1 MPPSQDRPEL
11 PVTVARAHPDAH
23 SSLRR
28 GAQPASSEPT
38 LPIAAGAALPIA
50 ITMGDACG
58 IGPEIV
64 LKALTAIGAERPADA
79 PKLATH
85 LDTRLAARLIV
96 YGDPGLLART
106 ARRLGLPLA
115 ITTCESVAQ
124 AAAVLDGAL
133 DGALDTAGAA
143 GAAGA
148 DGAAGARRTTHTPHT
163 PITVAVV
170 TCSNLPDDLPIG
182 RIDARAGLAAYTAI
196 VRASQDAIA
205 GRIAAVVTAPIHK
218 EALRAAGIHHP
229 GHTEILAE
237 LAGASDVRMMLANHE
252 LRTILVTI
260 HVSLREA
267 IEQITLAAV
276 AGTIA
281 IAHTGLQKLGIAHPR
296 IAVAGLNP
304 HAGEGGL
311 MGREEIEIIAPAIAQ
326 ARAQGI
332 DASGP
337 WPGDTVFM
345 RARGFRDFD
354 VVVAMYHDQGLIP
367 VKYLGIEQ
375 GVNITVGLPFIRTSV
390 DHGTAF
396 DIAGQ
401 GTADASSLRAAID
414 LAITLC
420 ASPTGDARTASS
432 SMSATTPV
440 AASSTDHPPSA

>member
-1 MPPSQDRPEL
+1 MPPSHDHPEP
-11 PVTVARAHPDAH
+11 PVADALAHPDPH
-23 SSLRR
+23 H
-28 GAQPASSEPT
+28 
-38 LPIAAGAALPIA
+38 AALPIA

-64 LKALTAIGAERPADA
+64 LKALAAIGAEQPAFA
-79 PKLATH
+79 P
-85 LDTRLAARLIV
+85 RLAPRLIV
-96 YGDPGLLART
+96 YGDPGLLAAT

-115 ITTCESVAQ
+115 ITACDSAAQ
-124 AAAVLDGAL
+124 AAAVLDTAPGQSS
-133 DGALDTAGAA
+133 DGAGDTTRAGDAA
-143 GAAGA
+143 R
-148 DGAAGARRTTHTPHT
+148 ARHTMHT
-163 PITVAVV
+163 AISPITVAVV
-170 TCSNLPDDLPIG
+170 ACSKLPDDLPIG
-182 RIDARAGLAAYTAI
+182 QIDARAGLAAHTAI
-196 VRASQDAIA
+196 VRASRDAIA
-205 GRIAAVVTAPIHK
+205 GQIAAVVTAPIHK

-237 LAGASDVRMMLANHE
+237 LAGAADVRMMLANHE

-267 IEQITLAAV
+267 IEQITCEAV
-276 AGTIA
+276 ADTIA
-281 IAHTGLQKLGIAHPR
+281 IAHAGLQQLGIAHPR

-337 WPGDTVFM
+337 WPGDTIFM

-401 GTADASSLRAAID
+401 GTADAGSLRAAID

-420 ASPTGDARTASS
+420 HASTGDAARSSMTAPSVAGSS
-432 SMSATTPV
+432 STPL
-440 AASSTDHPPSA
+440 PPSA

>member
-1 MPPSQDRPEL
+1 MPPSHDHPEL
-11 PVTVARAHPDAH
+11 SVADALAHPGAH
-23 SSLRR
+23 H
-28 GAQPASSEPT
+28 T
-38 LPIAAGAALPIA
+38 ALPIA

-64 LKALTAIGAERPADA
+64 LKALAAIGTDQPD
-79 PKLATH
+79 
-85 LDTRLAARLIV
+85 LAARLVV
-96 YGDPGLLART
+96 YGDPSLLDRT
-106 ARRLGLPLA
+106 ARRLGLPLV
-115 ITTCESVAQ
+115 ITACDSASH
-124 AAAVLDGAL
+124 AAAAL
-133 DGALDTAGAA
+133 NAA
-143 GAAGA
+143 RTDAA
-148 DGAAGARRTTHTPHT
+148 ARSPHSPITPHPPT
-163 PITVAVV
+163 KPIPVAVV
-170 TCSNLPDDLPIG
+170 ACSALPDDLPIG
-182 RIDARAGLAAYTAI
+182 RIDARAGLAAHTAI
-196 VRASQDAIA
+196 VRASRDAIA
-205 GRIAAVVTAPIHK
+205 GHIAAVVTAPIHK
-218 EALRAAGIHHP
+218 EAMRAAGIHHP

-260 HVSLREA
+260 HVPLREA
-267 IEQITLAAV
+267 IEQITLASV
-276 AGTIA
+276 ADTIA
-281 IAHTGLQKLGIAHPR
+281 IAHAGLQMLGIALPR
-296 IAVAGLNP
+296 IAVAGLYP

-401 GTADASSLRAAID
+401 GIADASSLRAAID

-420 ASPTGDARTASS
+420 ASSTGDATRS
-432 SMSATTPV
+432 SMTAPGV
-440 AASSTDHPPSA
+440 AASSSTPLPPSA

>member
-1 MPPSQDRPEL
+1 MPPSHDHPEP
-11 PVTVARAHPDAH
+11 PVADALVHMDAHTGAHTGAHPDGH
-23 SSLRR
+23 R
-28 GAQPASSEPT
+28 T
-38 LPIAAGAALPIA
+38 ALPIA

-64 LKALTAIGAERPADA
+64 LKALAAIGTERPAITTH
-79 PKLATH
+79 LATH
-85 LDTRLAARLIV
+85 LANRLIV
-96 YGDPGLLART
+96 YGDPGLLAGT

-115 ITTCESVAQ
+115 ITACDSAAQ
-124 AAAVLDGAL
+124 AAAVLDAAL
-133 DGALDTAGAA
+133 DSGCD
-143 GAAGA
+143 AAGA
-148 DGAAGARRTTHTPHT
+148 DDAARARYSPITPIT

-170 TCSNLPDDLPIG
+170 TCSDLPDDLPIG
-182 RIDARAGLAAYTAI
+182 RIDARAGLAAHTAI
-196 VRASQDAIA
+196 VRASRDAIA
-205 GRIAAVVTAPIHK
+205 GQIAAVVTAPIHK

-276 AGTIA
+276 ADTIT

-332 DASGP
+332 NASGP

-367 VKYLGIEQ
+367 VKYLGIEE

-401 GTADASSLRAAID
+401 GIADARSLRAAID

-420 ASPTGDARTASS
+420 KPSTGDAAPSSMTAPAHPASS
-432 SMSATTPV
+432 SIN
-440 AASSTDHPPSA
+440 HPPSA

>member
-1 MPPSQDRPEL
+1 MPPSHDHPEL
-11 PVTVARAHPDAH
+11 SVADALAH
-23 SSLRR
+23 R
-28 GAQPASSEPT
+28 GAHHT
-38 LPIAAGAALPIA
+38 ALPIA

-64 LKALTAIGAERPADA
+64 LKALAAIGTDQPD
-79 PKLATH
+79 
-85 LDTRLAARLIV
+85 LAARLVV
-96 YGDPGLLART
+96 YGDPSLLDRT
-106 ARRLGLPLA
+106 ARKLSLPLVINA
-115 ITTCESVAQ
+115 CDSASH
-124 AAAVLDGAL
+124 AAAAL
-133 DGALDTAGAA
+133 NAA
-143 GAAGA
+143 RTDAA
-148 DGAAGARRTTHTPHT
+148 ARSPHSPITPHPPT
-163 PITVAVV
+163 NPIPVAVV
-170 TCSNLPDDLPIG
+170 ACSALPDDLPIG
-182 RIDARAGLAAYTAI
+182 RIDARAGLAAHTAI
-196 VRASQDAIA
+196 VRASRDAIA
-205 GRIAAVVTAPIHK
+205 GHIAAVVTAPIHK
-218 EALRAAGIHHP
+218 EAMRAAGIHHP

-260 HVSLREA
+260 HVPLREA
-267 IEQITLAAV
+267 IEQITLASV
-276 AGTIA
+276 ADTIA
-281 IAHTGLQKLGIAHPR
+281 IAHAGLRKLGIAHPR

-401 GTADASSLRAAID
+401 GIADASSLRAAID

-420 ASPTGDARTASS
+420 ASSTGDATRS
-432 SMSATTPV
+432 SMTAPGV
-440 AASSTDHPPSA
+440 AASSSTPLPPSA

>member
-1 MPPSQDRPEL
+1 
-11 PVTVARAHPDAH
+11 
-23 SSLRR
+23 
-28 GAQPASSEPT
+28 
-38 LPIAAGAALPIA
+38 
-50 ITMGDACG
+50 MGDACG

-64 LKALTAIGAERPADA
+64 LKALAAISAEQEAIES
-79 PKLATH
+79 
-85 LDTRLAARLIV
+85 RLAARLIV
-96 YGDPGLLART
+96 YGDPGLLERT

-115 ITTCESVAQ
+115 VIACDSAAQ
-124 AAAVLDGAL
+124 AAAVLDAVVL
-133 DGALDTAGAA
+133 DAVRDAARDTARDATLDAARDTDRDTDGADDAA
-143 GAAGA
+143 RAQ
-148 DGAAGARRTTHTPHT
+148 HTPTTAHTPTTPTT

-170 TCSNLPDDLPIG
+170 VCSDLPDDLPIG
-182 RIDARAGLAAYTAI
+182 RIDARAGLAAHSAI

-205 GRIAAVVTAPIHK
+205 GQIAAVVTAPIHK

-237 LAGASDVRMMLANHE
+237 LAGTPDVRMMLANHE

-267 IEQITLAAV
+267 IEKITFAAV
-276 AGTIA
+276 FDTIA

-375 GVNITVGLPFIRTSV
+375 GVNLTVGLPFIRTSV

-396 DIAGQ
+396 DIAGR
-401 GTADASSLRAAID
+401 GIADASSLRAAID
-414 LAITLC
+414 VAITLC
-420 ASPTGDARTASS
+420 ASPSGEARAASS
-432 SMSATTPV
+432 SLTAPALV
-440 AASSTDHPPSA
+440 AASSSIPEPALVAPASTDHPPSA

>member
-1 MPPSQDRPEL
+1 MPPSHDHPEL
-11 PVTVARAHPDAH
+11 SVADALSH
-23 SSLRR
+23 R
-28 GAQPASSEPT
+28 GAHH
-38 LPIAAGAALPIA
+38 AALPIA

-64 LKALTAIGAERPADA
+64 LKALAAIGTDQPD
-79 PKLATH
+79 
-85 LDTRLAARLIV
+85 LAARLVV
-96 YGDPGLLART
+96 YGDPSLLGRT

-115 ITTCESVAQ
+115 ITACDSASQAAQ
-124 AAAVLDGAL
+124 ALDAAIDDA
-133 DGALDTAGAA
+133 DDAG
-143 GAAGA
+143 
-148 DGAAGARRTTHTPHT
+148 GARGPHSRTT
-163 PITVAVV
+163 PIPVAVV
-170 TCSNLPDDLPIG
+170 ACSTLPDDLPIG
-182 RIDARAGLAAYTAI
+182 RIDARAGLAAHTAI
-196 VRASQDAIA
+196 VRASRDAIA
-205 GRIAAVVTAPIHK
+205 GHIAAVVTAPIHK

-260 HVSLREA
+260 HVPLREA

-276 AGTIA
+276 ADTIS
-281 IAHTGLQKLGIAHPR
+281 IAHAGLQKLGIAHPR

-326 ARAQGI
+326 ARTQGI

-401 GTADASSLRAAID
+401 GIADASSLRAAID

-420 ASPTGDARTASS
+420 AESTGDAARS
-432 SMSATTPV
+432 SMTAP
-440 AASSTDHPPSA
+440 AHPAS

>member
-1 MPPSQDRPEL
+1 
-11 PVTVARAHPDAH
+11 
-23 SSLRR
+23 
-28 GAQPASSEPT
+28 
-38 LPIAAGAALPIA
+38 
-50 ITMGDACG
+50 MGDACG

-64 LKALTAIGAERPADA
+64 LKALAAISAEQAA
-79 PKLATH
+79 NATHLATH
-85 LDTRLAARLIV
+85 LATRLIV

-115 ITTCESVAQ
+115 ITACESAAQ

-133 DGALDTAGAA
+133 DGVLDGVRDAALDTVLDSALGSSRDTAGDGVRADDAA
-143 GAAGA
+143 R
-148 DGAAGARRTTHTPHT
+148 ARHTTHTAHT
-163 PITVAVV
+163 EINPINPITVAVV
-170 TCSNLPDDLPIG
+170 ACSDLPDDLPIG
-182 RIDARAGLAAYTAI
+182 RIDARAGLAAHNAI

-205 GRIAAVVTAPIHK
+205 GQIGAVVTAPIHK

-237 LAGASDVRMMLANHE
+237 LAGAPDVRMMLASHE

-267 IEQITLAAV
+267 IEKITIAAV
-276 AGTIA
+276 FDTIA

-375 GVNITVGLPFIRTSV
+375 GVNLTVGLPFIRTSV

-401 GTADASSLRAAID
+401 GIADARSLRAAID

-420 ASPTGDARTASS
+420 ASPGGEARTASS
-432 SMSATTPV
+432 SMTAPALV
-440 AASSTDHPPSA
+440 AASSPIPAPALVTPASTDHPPSA

>member
-1 MPPSQDRPEL
+1 MPPSHDHPEL
-11 PVTVARAHPDAH
+11 SVADALAHPGAH
-23 SSLRR
+23 H
-28 GAQPASSEPT
+28 T
-38 LPIAAGAALPIA
+38 ALPIA

-64 LKALTAIGAERPADA
+64 LKALAAIGTDQPD
-79 PKLATH
+79 
-85 LDTRLAARLIV
+85 LAARLVV
-96 YGDPGLLART
+96 YGDPSLLDRT
-106 ARRLGLPLA
+106 ARKLSLPLVINA
-115 ITTCESVAQ
+115 CDSASH
-124 AAAVLDGAL
+124 AAAAL
-133 DGALDTAGAA
+133 NAA
-143 GAAGA
+143 RTDAA
-148 DGAAGARRTTHTPHT
+148 ARSPHSPITPHPPT
-163 PITVAVV
+163 NPIPVAVV
-170 TCSNLPDDLPIG
+170 ACSALPDDLPIG
-182 RIDARAGLAAYTAI
+182 RIDARAGLAAHTAI
-196 VRASQDAIA
+196 VRASRDAIA
-205 GRIAAVVTAPIHK
+205 GHIAAVVTAPIHK
-218 EALRAAGIHHP
+218 EAMRAAGIHHP

-260 HVSLREA
+260 HVPLREA
-267 IEQITLAAV
+267 IEQITLASV
-276 AGTIA
+276 ADTIA
-281 IAHTGLQKLGIAHPR
+281 IAHAGLQKLGIAHPR

-401 GTADASSLRAAID
+401 GIADASSLRAAID

-420 ASPTGDARTASS
+420 ASSTGDATRS
-432 SMSATTPV
+432 SMTAPGV
-440 AASSTDHPPSA
+440 AASSSTPLPPSA

>member
-1 MPPSQDRPEL
+1 MPPSHDHPEL
-11 PVTVARAHPDAH
+11 SVADALAH
-23 SSLRR
+23 R
-28 GAQPASSEPT
+28 GAHHT
-38 LPIAAGAALPIA
+38 ALPIA

-64 LKALTAIGAERPADA
+64 LKALAAIGTDQPD
-79 PKLATH
+79 
-85 LDTRLAARLIV
+85 LAARLVV
-96 YGDPGLLART
+96 YGDPSLLDRT
-106 ARRLGLPLA
+106 ARKLGLPLA
-115 ITTCESVAQ
+115 ITACDSASH
-124 AAAVLDGAL
+124 AAAAL
-133 DGALDTAGAA
+133 NAA
-143 GAAGA
+143 RTDAA
-148 DGAAGARRTTHTPHT
+148 ARSPHSPITPHPPT
-163 PITVAVV
+163 NPIPVAVV
-170 TCSNLPDDLPIG
+170 ACSTLPDDLPIG
-182 RIDARAGLAAYTAI
+182 RIDARAGLAAHAAI
-196 VRASQDAIA
+196 VRASRDAIA
-205 GRIAAVVTAPIHK
+205 GHIAAVVTAPIHK
-218 EALRAAGIHHP
+218 EAMRAAGIHHP

-260 HVSLREA
+260 HVPLREA
-267 IEQITLAAV
+267 IEQITLASV
-276 AGTIA
+276 ADTIA
-281 IAHTGLQKLGIAHPR
+281 IAHAGLQKLGIAHPR

-401 GTADASSLRAAID
+401 GIADASSLRAAID

-420 ASPTGDARTASS
+420 ASSTGDAARS
-432 SMSATTPV
+432 SMTAPGV
-440 AASSTDHPPSA
+440 AASSSTPLPPSA

>member
-1 MPPSQDRPEL
+1 MPPSHDHPEL
-11 PVTVARAHPDAH
+11 SVADALSH
-23 SSLRR
+23 R
-28 GAQPASSEPT
+28 GVHH
-38 LPIAAGAALPIA
+38 AALPIA

-64 LKALTAIGAERPADA
+64 LKALTAIGTDQPD
-79 PKLATH
+79 
-85 LDTRLAARLIV
+85 LAARLVV
-96 YGDPGLLART
+96 YGDPSLLGRT

-115 ITTCESVAQ
+115 ITACDSASQAAQ
-124 AAAVLDGAL
+124 ALDAAID
-133 DGALDTAGAA
+133 AA
-143 GAAGA
+143 G
-148 DGAAGARRTTHTPHT
+148 GARGPHSRTT
-163 PITVAVV
+163 PIPVAVV
-170 TCSNLPDDLPIG
+170 ACSTLPDDLPIG
-182 RIDARAGLAAYTAI
+182 RIDARAGLAAHTAI
-196 VRASQDAIA
+196 VRASRDAIA
-205 GRIAAVVTAPIHK
+205 GHIAAVVTAPIHK

-260 HVSLREA
+260 HVPLREA

-276 AGTIA
+276 ADTIS
-281 IAHTGLQKLGIAHPR
+281 IAHAGLQKLGIAHPR

-326 ARAQGI
+326 ARTQGI

-401 GTADASSLRAAID
+401 GIADASSLRAAID

-420 ASPTGDARTASS
+420 AESTGDAARS
-432 SMSATTPV
+432 SMTAP
-440 AASSTDHPPSA
+440 AHPAS

>member
-1 MPPSQDRPEL
+1 MPPSPDHPEL
-11 PVTVARAHPDAH
+11 PVADALAHPDTH
-23 SSLRR
+23 PDTRQ
-28 GAQPASSEPT
+28 G
-38 LPIAAGAALPIA
+38 ALPIA

-64 LKALTAIGAERPADA
+64 LKALAAIGAEQTAKVAHFATP
-79 PKLATH
+79 LAT
-85 LDTRLAARLIV
+85 RLIV
-96 YGDPGLLART
+96 YGDPDLLART

-115 ITTCESVAQ
+115 ITACESAAQ
-124 AAAVLDGAL
+124 ATAVLNAAL
-133 DGALDTAGAA
+133 DS
-143 GAAGA
+143 AGA
-148 DGAAGARRTTHTPHT
+148 DDAADARRTAQTPHAAPT

-170 TCSNLPDDLPIG
+170 TCSKLPDDLPIG
-182 RIDARAGLAAYTAI
+182 HIDARAGLAAHTAI
-196 VRASQDAIA
+196 VRASRDAIA
-205 GRIAAVVTAPIHK
+205 GQIAAVVTAPIHK

-237 LAGASDVRMMLANHE
+237 LAGAADVRMMLANHE

-267 IEQITLAAV
+267 IEQITQATV
-276 AGTIA
+276 ADTIA
-281 IAHTGLQKLGIAHPR
+281 IAHAGLQRLGIAHPR

-396 DIAGQ
+396 DIAGR

-420 ASPTGDARTASS
+420 KPSTGDAAASSMTAPAHAASS
-432 SMSATTPV
+432 STS
-440 AASSTDHPPSA
+440 HPPSA

>member
-1 MPPSQDRPEL
+1 MPPSHDHPEL
-11 PVTVARAHPDAH
+11 SVADALAHPGAH
-23 SSLRR
+23 H
-28 GAQPASSEPT
+28 T
-38 LPIAAGAALPIA
+38 ALPIA

-64 LKALTAIGAERPADA
+64 LKALAAIGTDQPD
-79 PKLATH
+79 
-85 LDTRLAARLIV
+85 LAARLVV
-96 YGDPGLLART
+96 YGDPSLLDRT
-106 ARRLGLPLA
+106 ARKLSLPLVINA
-115 ITTCESVAQ
+115 CDSASH
-124 AAAVLDGAL
+124 AAAAL
-133 DGALDTAGAA
+133 NAA
-143 GAAGA
+143 RTDAA
-148 DGAAGARRTTHTPHT
+148 ARSPHSPITPHPPT
-163 PITVAVV
+163 NPIPVAVV
-170 TCSNLPDDLPIG
+170 ACSALPDDLPIG
-182 RIDARAGLAAYTAI
+182 RIDARAGLAAHTAI
-196 VRASQDAIA
+196 VRASRDAIA
-205 GRIAAVVTAPIHK
+205 GHIAAVVTAPIHK
-218 EALRAAGIHHP
+218 EAMRAAGIHHP

-260 HVSLREA
+260 HVPLREA
-267 IEQITLAAV
+267 IEQITLASV
-276 AGTIA
+276 ADTIA
-281 IAHTGLQKLGIAHPR
+281 IAHAGLRKLGIAHPR

-401 GTADASSLRAAID
+401 GIADASSLRAAID

-420 ASPTGDARTASS
+420 ASSTGDATRS
-432 SMSATTPV
+432 SMTAPGV
-440 AASSTDHPPSA
+440 AASSSTPLPPSA

>member
-1 MPPSQDRPEL
+1 MPPSHDHPEL
-11 PVTVARAHPDAH
+11 SVADALAHPGAH
-23 SSLRR
+23 H
-28 GAQPASSEPT
+28 T
-38 LPIAAGAALPIA
+38 ALPIA

-64 LKALTAIGAERPADA
+64 LKALAAIGTDQPD
-79 PKLATH
+79 
-85 LDTRLAARLIV
+85 LAARLVV
-96 YGDPGLLART
+96 YGDPSLLDRT
-106 ARRLGLPLA
+106 ARRLGLPLV
-115 ITTCESVAQ
+115 ITACDSASH
-124 AAAVLDGAL
+124 AAAAL
-133 DGALDTAGAA
+133 NAA
-143 GAAGA
+143 RTDAA
-148 DGAAGARRTTHTPHT
+148 ARSPHSPITPHPPT
-163 PITVAVV
+163 NPIPVAVV
-170 TCSNLPDDLPIG
+170 ACSALPDDLPIG
-182 RIDARAGLAAYTAI
+182 RIDARAGLAAHTAI
-196 VRASQDAIA
+196 VRASRDAIA
-205 GRIAAVVTAPIHK
+205 GHIAAVVTAPIHK
-218 EALRAAGIHHP
+218 EAMRAAGIHHP

-260 HVSLREA
+260 HVPLREA
-267 IEQITLAAV
+267 IEQITLASV
-276 AGTIA
+276 ADTIA
-281 IAHTGLQKLGIAHPR
+281 IAHAGLRKLGIAHPR

-401 GTADASSLRAAID
+401 GIADASSLRAAID

-420 ASPTGDARTASS
+420 ASSTGDATRS
-432 SMSATTPV
+432 SMTAPGV
-440 AASSTDHPPSA
+440 AASSSTPLPPSA

>member
-1 MPPSQDRPEL
+1 MPPSHDHPEL
-11 PVTVARAHPDAH
+11 SVADALAH
-23 SSLRR
+23 R
-28 GAQPASSEPT
+28 GAHHT
-38 LPIAAGAALPIA
+38 ALPIA

-64 LKALTAIGAERPADA
+64 LKALAAIGTDQPD
-79 PKLATH
+79 
-85 LDTRLAARLIV
+85 LAARLVV
-96 YGDPGLLART
+96 YGDPSLLGRT

-115 ITTCESVAQ
+115 ITACDSASH
-124 AAAVLDGAL
+124 AAAAL
-133 DGALDTAGAA
+133 NAA
-143 GAAGA
+143 RTDAA
-148 DGAAGARRTTHTPHT
+148 ARSPHSPITPHPPT
-163 PITVAVV
+163 NPIPVAVV
-170 TCSNLPDDLPIG
+170 ACSTLPDDLPIG
-182 RIDARAGLAAYTAI
+182 RIDARAGLAAHAAI
-196 VRASQDAIA
+196 VRASRDAIA
-205 GRIAAVVTAPIHK
+205 GHIAAVVTAPIHK
-218 EALRAAGIHHP
+218 EAMRAAGIHHP

-260 HVSLREA
+260 HVPLREA
-267 IEQITLAAV
+267 IEQITLASV
-276 AGTIA
+276 ADTIA
-281 IAHTGLQKLGIAHPR
+281 IAHAGLQKLGIAHPR

-401 GTADASSLRAAID
+401 GIADASSLRAAID

-420 ASPTGDARTASS
+420 KPSTGDAAASSMTAPAHAASS
-432 SMSATTPV
+432 STS
-440 AASSTDHPPSA
+440 HPPSA

>member
-1 MPPSQDRPEL
+1 
-11 PVTVARAHPDAH
+11 
-23 SSLRR
+23 
-28 GAQPASSEPT
+28 
-38 LPIAAGAALPIA
+38 
-50 ITMGDACG
+50 MGDACG

-64 LKALTAIGAERPADA
+64 LKALAAIGTDQPD
-79 PKLATH
+79 
-85 LDTRLAARLIV
+85 LAARLVV
-96 YGDPGLLART
+96 YGDPSLLGRT
-106 ARRLGLPLA
+106 ARKLSLPLV
-115 ITTCESVAQ
+115 ITACDSASH
-124 AAAVLDGAL
+124 AAAAL
-133 DGALDTAGAA
+133 NAA
-143 GAAGA
+143 RTDAA
-148 DGAAGARRTTHTPHT
+148 ARSPHSPITPHPPT
-163 PITVAVV
+163 NPIPVAVV
-170 TCSNLPDDLPIG
+170 ACSALPDDLPIG
-182 RIDARAGLAAYTAI
+182 RIDPRAGLAAHTAI
-196 VRASQDAIA
+196 VRASRDAIA
-205 GRIAAVVTAPIHK
+205 GHIAAVVTAPIHK
-218 EALRAAGIHHP
+218 EAMRAAGIHHP

-260 HVSLREA
+260 HVPLREA
-267 IEQITLAAV
+267 IEQITLASV
-276 AGTIA
+276 ADTIA
-281 IAHTGLQKLGIAHPR
+281 IAHAGLQKLGIAHPR

-401 GTADASSLRAAID
+401 GIADASSLRAAID

-420 ASPTGDARTASS
+420 ASSTGDATRS
-432 SMSATTPV
+432 SMTAPGV
-440 AASSTDHPPSA
+440 AASSSTPLPPSA

>member
-1 MPPSQDRPEL
+1 MPPLQGRPEL
-11 PVTVARAHPDAH
+11 PVAAAH
-23 SSLRR
+23 SPLDVPPR
-28 GAQPASSEPT
+28 T
-38 LPIAAGAALPIA
+38 ALPIA

-64 LKALTAIGAERPADA
+64 LKALAAIGAEPQAKA
-79 PKLATH
+79 AHLATH
-85 LDTRLAARLIV
+85 FATHLAARLIV

-115 ITTCESVAQ
+115 ITACESASQ
-124 AAAVLDGAL
+124 AAAVLDAAVL
-133 DGALDTAGAA
+133 DTSLDTAGGDNTAPDLDHCELPA
-143 GAAGA
+143 PG
-148 DGAAGARRTTHTPHT
+148 RHTAHT

-170 TCSNLPDDLPIG
+170 TCSRLPDDLPIG
-182 RIDARAGLAAYTAI
+182 QIDARAGLAAHTAI

-237 LAGASDVRMMLANHE
+237 LAGAADVRMMLANHE

-267 IEQITLAAV
+267 IEQITQAAV
-276 AGTIA
+276 ADTIA
-281 IAHTGLQKLGIAHPR
+281 IAHAGLQKLGIAHPR

-367 VKYLGIEQ
+367 VKYLGIEE

-401 GTADASSLRAAID
+401 GIADASSLRAAID

-420 ASPTGDARTASS
+420 AESTGDAARSSMTAPAHPASS
-432 SMSATTPV
+432 SIN
-440 AASSTDHPPSA
+440 HPPSA

>member
-1 MPPSQDRPEL
+1 MPPSHDHPEL
-11 PVTVARAHPDAH
+11 SVADALAH
-23 SSLRR
+23 R
-28 GAQPASSEPT
+28 GAHH
-38 LPIAAGAALPIA
+38 AALPIA

-64 LKALTAIGAERPADA
+64 LKALAAIGTDRPD
-79 PKLATH
+79 
-85 LDTRLAARLIV
+85 LAARLVV
-96 YGDPGLLART
+96 YGDPSLLGRT

-115 ITTCESVAQ
+115 ITACDSASQAAQ
-124 AAAVLDGAL
+124 ALDAAID
-133 DGALDTAGAA
+133 DAG
-143 GAAGA
+143 
-148 DGAAGARRTTHTPHT
+148 GARGPHSRTT
-163 PITVAVV
+163 PIPVAVV
-170 TCSNLPDDLPIG
+170 ACSTLPDDLPIG
-182 RIDARAGLAAYTAI
+182 RIDARAGLAAHTAI
-196 VRASQDAIA
+196 VRASRDAIA
-205 GRIAAVVTAPIHK
+205 GHIAAVVTAPIHK

-260 HVSLREA
+260 HVPLREA

-276 AGTIA
+276 ADTIS
-281 IAHTGLQKLGIAHPR
+281 IAHAGLQKLGIAHPR

-326 ARAQGI
+326 ARTQGI

-401 GTADASSLRAAID
+401 GIADASSLRAAID

-420 ASPTGDARTASS
+420 AASPGDAARS
-432 SMSATTPV
+432 SMTAP
-440 AASSTDHPPSA
+440 AHPAS

>member
-1 MPPSQDRPEL
+1 MPPLQDRPEL
-11 PVTVARAHPDAH
+11 PVAAAH
-23 SSLRR
+23 SPLDVPPR
-28 GAQPASSEPT
+28 T
-38 LPIAAGAALPIA
+38 ALPIA

-64 LKALTAIGAERPADA
+64 LKALAAIGAEPQAKA
-79 PKLATH
+79 AHLATH
-85 LDTRLAARLIV
+85 FATHLAARLIV

-115 ITTCESVAQ
+115 ITACESASQ
-124 AAAVLDGAL
+124 AAAVLDAAL
-133 DGALDTAGAA
+133 LDAAPDTAGGDNTAPDLDHSELPA
-143 GAAGA
+143 PG
-148 DGAAGARRTTHTPHT
+148 RHTAHT

-170 TCSNLPDDLPIG
+170 ACSRLPDDLPIG
-182 RIDARAGLAAYTAI
+182 QIDARAGLAAHTAI

-205 GRIAAVVTAPIHK
+205 GRLAAVVTAPIHK

-237 LAGASDVRMMLANHE
+237 LAGTSDVRMMLANHE

-267 IEQITLAAV
+267 IEQITQAAV
-276 AGTIA
+276 ADTIA
-281 IAHTGLQKLGIAHPR
+281 IAHAGLQKLGIAHPR

-420 ASPTGDARTASS
+420 AAPAGKASTPSS
-432 SMSATTPV
+432 SMTALTAV
-440 AASSTDHPPSA
+440 ASSSTDHPPSA

>member
-1 MPPSQDRPEL
+1 MPPSHDHPEL
-11 PVTVARAHPDAH
+11 SVADALAHPGAH
-23 SSLRR
+23 H
-28 GAQPASSEPT
+28 T
-38 LPIAAGAALPIA
+38 ALPIA

-64 LKALTAIGAERPADA
+64 LKALAAIGTDQPD
-79 PKLATH
+79 
-85 LDTRLAARLIV
+85 LAARLVV
-96 YGDPGLLART
+96 YGDPSLLDRT
-106 ARRLGLPLA
+106 ARKLSLPLV
-115 ITTCESVAQ
+115 ITACDSASH
-124 AAAVLDGAL
+124 AAAAL
-133 DGALDTAGAA
+133 NAA
-143 GAAGA
+143 RTDAA
-148 DGAAGARRTTHTPHT
+148 ARSPHSPITPHPPT
-163 PITVAVV
+163 KPIPVAVV
-170 TCSNLPDDLPIG
+170 ACSALPDDLPIG
-182 RIDARAGLAAYTAI
+182 RIDARAGLAAHTAI
-196 VRASQDAIA
+196 VRASRDAIA
-205 GRIAAVVTAPIHK
+205 GHIAAVVTAPIHK
-218 EALRAAGIHHP
+218 EAMRAAGIHHP

-260 HVSLREA
+260 HVPLREA
-267 IEQITLAAV
+267 IEQITLASV
-276 AGTIA
+276 ANTIA
-281 IAHTGLQKLGIAHPR
+281 IAHAGLQKLGIAHPR

-401 GTADASSLRAAID
+401 GIADASSLRAAID

-420 ASPTGDARTASS
+420 ASSTGDATRS
-432 SMSATTPV
+432 SMTAPGV
-440 AASSTDHPPSA
+440 AASSSTPLPPSA

>member
-1 MPPSQDRPEL
+1 MPPSHDHPEL
-11 PVTVARAHPDAH
+11 SVADALAH
-23 SSLRR
+23 R
-28 GAQPASSEPT
+28 GAHH
-38 LPIAAGAALPIA
+38 AALPIA

-64 LKALTAIGAERPADA
+64 LKALAAIGTDRPD
-79 PKLATH
+79 
-85 LDTRLAARLIV
+85 LAARLVV
-96 YGDPGLLART
+96 YGDPSLLDRT

-115 ITTCESVAQ
+115 ITACDSASQAAQ
-124 AAAVLDGAL
+124 ALDAAID
-133 DGALDTAGAA
+133 DAG
-143 GAAGA
+143 
-148 DGAAGARRTTHTPHT
+148 GARGPHSRTT
-163 PITVAVV
+163 PIPVAVV
-170 TCSNLPDDLPIG
+170 ACSTLPDDLPIG
-182 RIDARAGLAAYTAI
+182 RIDARAGLAAHTAI
-196 VRASQDAIA
+196 VRASRDAIA
-205 GRIAAVVTAPIHK
+205 GHIAAVVTAPIHK

-260 HVSLREA
+260 HVPLREA

-276 AGTIA
+276 ADTIS
-281 IAHTGLQKLGIAHPR
+281 IAHAGLQKLGIAHPR

-326 ARAQGI
+326 ARTQGI

-401 GTADASSLRAAID
+401 GIADASSLRAAID

-420 ASPTGDARTASS
+420 AASPGDAARS
-432 SMSATTPV
+432 SMTAP
-440 AASSTDHPPSA
+440 AHPAS

>member
-1 MPPSQDRPEL
+1 MPPSHDHPEL
-11 PVTVARAHPDAH
+11 SVADALAHPGAH
-23 SSLRR
+23 H
-28 GAQPASSEPT
+28 T
-38 LPIAAGAALPIA
+38 ALPIA

-64 LKALTAIGAERPADA
+64 LKALAAIGTDQPD
-79 PKLATH
+79 
-85 LDTRLAARLIV
+85 LAARLVV
-96 YGDPGLLART
+96 YGDPSLLDRT
-106 ARRLGLPLA
+106 ARKLSLPLVINA
-115 ITTCESVAQ
+115 CDSASH
-124 AAAVLDGAL
+124 AAAAL
-133 DGALDTAGAA
+133 NAA
-143 GAAGA
+143 RTDAA
-148 DGAAGARRTTHTPHT
+148 ARSPHSPITPHPPT
-163 PITVAVV
+163 KPIPVAVV
-170 TCSNLPDDLPIG
+170 ACSTLPDDLPIG
-182 RIDARAGLAAYTAI
+182 RIDARAGLAAHTAI
-196 VRASQDAIA
+196 VRASRDAIA
-205 GRIAAVVTAPIHK
+205 GHIAAVVTAPIHK
-218 EALRAAGIHHP
+218 DAMRAAGIHHP

-260 HVSLREA
+260 HVPLREA
-267 IEQITLAAV
+267 IEQITLASV
-276 AGTIA
+276 ANTIA
-281 IAHTGLQKLGIAHPR
+281 IAHAGLQKLGIAHPR

-401 GTADASSLRAAID
+401 GIADASSLRAAID

-420 ASPTGDARTASS
+420 ASSTGDATRS
-432 SMSATTPV
+432 SMTAPGV
-440 AASSTDHPPSA
+440 AASSSTPLPPSA

>member
-1 MPPSQDRPEL
+1 MPPSHDHPEL
-11 PVTVARAHPDAH
+11 SVADALAH
-23 SSLRR
+23 R
-28 GAQPASSEPT
+28 GAHHT
-38 LPIAAGAALPIA
+38 ALPIA

-64 LKALTAIGAERPADA
+64 LKALAAIGTDQPD
-79 PKLATH
+79 
-85 LDTRLAARLIV
+85 LAARLVV
-96 YGDPGLLART
+96 YGDPSLLDRT
-106 ARRLGLPLA
+106 ARKLSLPLVINA
-115 ITTCESVAQ
+115 CDSASH
-124 AAAVLDGAL
+124 AAAAL
-133 DGALDTAGAA
+133 NAA
-143 GAAGA
+143 RTDAA
-148 DGAAGARRTTHTPHT
+148 ARSPHSPITPHPPT
-163 PITVAVV
+163 NPIPVAVV
-170 TCSNLPDDLPIG
+170 ACSALPDDLPIG
-182 RIDARAGLAAYTAI
+182 RIDARAGLAAHTAI
-196 VRASQDAIA
+196 VRASRDAIA
-205 GRIAAVVTAPIHK
+205 GHIAAVVTAPIHK
-218 EALRAAGIHHP
+218 EAMRAAGIHHP

-260 HVSLREA
+260 HVPLREA
-267 IEQITLAAV
+267 IEQITLASV
-276 AGTIA
+276 ADTIA
-281 IAHTGLQKLGIAHPR
+281 IAHAGLQKLGIAHPR

-401 GTADASSLRAAID
+401 GIADASSLRAAID

-420 ASPTGDARTASS
+420 ASSTGDATRS
-432 SMSATTPV
+432 SMTAPGV
-440 AASSTDHPPSA
+440 AASSSTPLPPSA

>member
-1 MPPSQDRPEL
+1 MPPSHDHPEL
-11 PVTVARAHPDAH
+11 SVADALAH
-23 SSLRR
+23 R
-28 GAQPASSEPT
+28 GAHHT
-38 LPIAAGAALPIA
+38 ALPIA

-64 LKALTAIGAERPADA
+64 LKALAAIGTDQPD
-79 PKLATH
+79 
-85 LDTRLAARLIV
+85 LAARLVV
-96 YGDPGLLART
+96 YGDPSLLDRT

-115 ITTCESVAQ
+115 ITACDSASH
-124 AAAVLDGAL
+124 AAAAL
-133 DGALDTAGAA
+133 NAA
-143 GAAGA
+143 RTDAA
-148 DGAAGARRTTHTPHT
+148 ARSPHSPITPHPPT
-163 PITVAVV
+163 NPIPVAVV
-170 TCSNLPDDLPIG
+170 ACSALPDDLPIG
-182 RIDARAGLAAYTAI
+182 RIDARAGLAAHAAI
-196 VRASQDAIA
+196 VRASRDAIA
-205 GRIAAVVTAPIHK
+205 GHIAAVVTAPIHK
-218 EALRAAGIHHP
+218 EAMRAAGIHHP

-260 HVSLREA
+260 HVPLREA
-267 IEQITLAAV
+267 IEQITLASV
-276 AGTIA
+276 ADTIA
-281 IAHTGLQKLGIAHPR
+281 IAHAGLQKLGIAHPR

-401 GTADASSLRAAID
+401 GIADASSLRAAID

-420 ASPTGDARTASS
+420 ASSTGDATRS
-432 SMSATTPV
+432 SMTAPGV
-440 AASSTDHPPSA
+440 AASSSTPLPPSA

>member
-1 MPPSQDRPEL
+1 MPPSHDHPEL
-11 PVTVARAHPDAH
+11 SVADALSH
-23 SSLRR
+23 R
-28 GAQPASSEPT
+28 GAHH
-38 LPIAAGAALPIA
+38 AALPIA

-64 LKALTAIGAERPADA
+64 LKALAAIGTDRPD
-79 PKLATH
+79 
-85 LDTRLAARLIV
+85 LAARLVV
-96 YGDPGLLART
+96 YGDPSLLGRT

-115 ITTCESVAQ
+115 ITACDSASQAAQ
-124 AAAVLDGAL
+124 ALDAAID
-133 DGALDTAGAA
+133 DAG
-143 GAAGA
+143 
-148 DGAAGARRTTHTPHT
+148 GARGPHSRTT
-163 PITVAVV
+163 PIPVAVV
-170 TCSNLPDDLPIG
+170 ACSTLPDDLPIG
-182 RIDARAGLAAYTAI
+182 RIDARAGLAAHTAI
-196 VRASQDAIA
+196 VRASRDAIA
-205 GRIAAVVTAPIHK
+205 GHIAAVVTAPIHK

-260 HVSLREA
+260 HVPLREA

-276 AGTIA
+276 ADTIS
-281 IAHTGLQKLGIAHPR
+281 IAHAGLQKLGIAHPR

-326 ARAQGI
+326 ARTQGI

-401 GTADASSLRAAID
+401 GIADASSLRAAID

-420 ASPTGDARTASS
+420 AASPGDAARS
-432 SMSATTPV
+432 SMTAP
-440 AASSTDHPPSA
+440 AHPAS

>member
-1 MPPSQDRPEL
+1 MPPSHDHPEL
-11 PVTVARAHPDAH
+11 SVADALAHPGAH
-23 SSLRR
+23 H
-28 GAQPASSEPT
+28 T
-38 LPIAAGAALPIA
+38 ALPIA

-58 IGPEIV
+58 IGTDQP
-64 LKALTAIGAERPADA
+64 D
-79 PKLATH
+79 
-85 LDTRLAARLIV
+85 LAARLVV
-96 YGDPGLLART
+96 YGDPSLLGRT

-115 ITTCESVAQ
+115 ITACDSASH
-124 AAAVLDGAL
+124 AAAAL
-133 DGALDTAGAA
+133 NAA
-143 GAAGA
+143 RTDAA
-148 DGAAGARRTTHTPHT
+148 ARSPHSPITPHPPT
-163 PITVAVV
+163 NPIPVAVV
-170 TCSNLPDDLPIG
+170 ACSALPDDLPIG
-182 RIDARAGLAAYTAI
+182 RIDARAGLAAHTAI
-196 VRASQDAIA
+196 VRASRDAIA
-205 GRIAAVVTAPIHK
+205 GHIAAVVTAPIHK
-218 EALRAAGIHHP
+218 EAMRAAGIHHP

-260 HVSLREA
+260 HVPLREA
-267 IEQITLAAV
+267 IEQITLASV
-276 AGTIA
+276 ADTIA
-281 IAHTGLQKLGIAHPR
+281 IAHAGLQKLGIAHPR

-311 MGREEIEIIAPAIAQ
+311 IGREEIEIIAPAIAQ

-401 GTADASSLRAAID
+401 GIADASSLRAAID

-420 ASPTGDARTASS
+420 ASSTGDATRS
-432 SMSATTPV
+432 SMTAPGV
-440 AASSTDHPPSA
+440 AASSSTPLPPSA

>member
-1 MPPSQDRPEL
+1 
-11 PVTVARAHPDAH
+11 
-23 SSLRR
+23 
-28 GAQPASSEPT
+28 
-38 LPIAAGAALPIA
+38 
-50 ITMGDACG
+50 MGDACG

-64 LKALTAIGAERPADA
+64 LKALAAISAEQAA
-79 PKLATH
+79 NATHLATH
-85 LDTRLAARLIV
+85 LATRLIV

-115 ITTCESVAQ
+115 ITACESAAQ
-124 AAAVLDGAL
+124 AAAVLDTAL
-133 DGALDTAGAA
+133 GPSRDTAGDTARADDAA
-143 GAAGA
+143 
-148 DGAAGARRTTHTPHT
+148 RTRHTAHT
-163 PITVAVV
+163 EINPITVAVV
-170 TCSNLPDDLPIG
+170 ACSTLPDDLPIG
-182 RIDARAGLAAYTAI
+182 RIDARAGLAAHNAI

-205 GRIAAVVTAPIHK
+205 GQIAAVVTAPIHK

-237 LAGASDVRMMLANHE
+237 LAGAPDVRMMLANHE

-267 IEQITLAAV
+267 IEKITVAAV
-276 AGTIA
+276 FDTIA
-281 IAHTGLQKLGIAHPR
+281 IAHRGLQTLGIAHPR

-375 GVNITVGLPFIRTSV
+375 GVNLTVGLPFIRTSV

-401 GTADASSLRAAID
+401 GIADARSLRAAID
-414 LAITLC
+414 LAINLC
-420 ASPTGDARTASS
+420 ASPGGEARAATS
-432 SMSATTPV
+432 SMTAPALV
-440 AASSTDHPPSA
+440 AASSPIPAPALVAPASTDHPPSA

>member
-1 MPPSQDRPEL
+1 
-11 PVTVARAHPDAH
+11 
-23 SSLRR
+23 
-28 GAQPASSEPT
+28 
-38 LPIAAGAALPIA
+38 
-50 ITMGDACG
+50 MGDACG

-64 LKALTAIGAERPADA
+64 LKALAAISAEQAA
-79 PKLATH
+79 NATHLATH
-85 LDTRLAARLIV
+85 LATRLIV

-115 ITTCESVAQ
+115 ITACESAAQ

-133 DGALDTAGAA
+133 GPSRDTAGDTALADDAA
-143 GAAGA
+143 R
-148 DGAAGARRTTHTPHT
+148 ARHTAHTATTARTPTN

-170 TCSNLPDDLPIG
+170 ACSTLPDDLPIG
-182 RIDARAGLAAYTAI
+182 RIDARAGLAAHTAI

-205 GRIAAVVTAPIHK
+205 GQIAAVVTAPIHK

-237 LAGASDVRMMLANHE
+237 LAGAPDVRMMLANHE

-267 IEQITLAAV
+267 IEKITVAAV
-276 AGTIA
+276 FDTIA
-281 IAHTGLQKLGIAHPR
+281 IAHHGLQTLGIAHPR

-375 GVNITVGLPFIRTSV
+375 GVNLTVGLPFIRTSV

-401 GTADASSLRAAID
+401 GIADARSLRAAID

-420 ASPTGDARTASS
+420 ASPGREARTASS
-432 SMSATTPV
+432 SMTAPALV
-440 AASSTDHPPSA
+440 AASSPIPAPALVARASTDHPPSA

>member
-1 MPPSQDRPEL
+1 MPPLQDRPEL
-11 PVTVARAHPDAH
+11 PVAAAHSPLDVHRGAHPASPAH
-23 SSLRR
+23 
-28 GAQPASSEPT
+28 T
-38 LPIAAGAALPIA
+38 LNIPPRTALPIA

-64 LKALTAIGAERPADA
+64 LKALAAIGAEPQAKA
-79 PKLATH
+79 AHLATH
-85 LDTRLAARLIV
+85 LAARLIV

-115 ITTCESVAQ
+115 ITACESASQ
-124 AAAVLDGAL
+124 AAAILDAAIL
-133 DGALDTAGAA
+133 DVAPDTAGGDNTAPDLDHSELPA
-143 GAAGA
+143 PGRHTA
-148 DGAAGARRTTHTPHT
+148 HTPT
-163 PITVAVV
+163 PPITVAVV
-170 TCSNLPDDLPIG
+170 ACSRLPDDLPIG
-182 RIDARAGLAAYTAI
+182 HIDARAGLAAHTAI

-237 LAGASDVRMMLANHE
+237 LAGTSDVRMMLANHE

-267 IEQITLAAV
+267 IEQITQAAV
-276 AGTIA
+276 ADTIA
-281 IAHTGLQKLGIAHPR
+281 IAHAGLQKLGIAHPR

-326 ARAQGI
+326 ARTQGI

-396 DIAGQ
+396 DIAPRGI
-401 GTADASSLRAAID
+401 ADASSLRAAID

-420 ASPTGDARTASS
+420 ASPAGDASITASS
-432 SMSATTPV
+432 ISESPRV
-440 AASSTDHPPSA
+440 VASSTDHPPSA